1 MRSDMIR
8 LDGASPGAAFTLTIL
23 RFGHGE
29 GPAAC
34 IQGGLHADEGPG
46 MLCAHHLRAALADL
60 EREGRVR
67 GEIVLVPAA
76 NPIGLSQTLLGHHE
90 GRFQLSDG
98 VNFNRDFPDL
108 ADEAAS
114 ALDGRL
120 GRDAAANVRLV
131 RAALHEALAAR
142 TAAGAPVKLANHLK
156 RTLLSEALAADT
168 VLDLHCDGEAL
179 NHLYCL
185 PDQAEAFMPLARWL
199 GAAAVLTAEVS
210 GGHPFDEAVSGA
222 WSALRCR
229 FAAHPLPESPL
240 ACTVELRG
248 QQDMDHALAAADARA
263 VLNFLAL
270 RGHLAMTPDPLPEA
284 LCAPT
289 PLAACE
295 SIAAP
300 AAGLV
305 VFRRTLGDMIEAGD
319 IVADIVDPVSG
330 VVTPVA
336 AKTSG
341 VFFAR
346 PPSRITQP
354 GRRLGKIAG
363 SEPFRTGNLLSP

>member
-1 MRSDMIR
+1 MRMKAPACSAPIICAAYSASLRPRAGSGARSCSRPPPIR
-8 LDGASPGAAFTLTIL
+8 L
-23 RFGHGE
+23 
-29 GPAAC
+29 AC
-34 IQGGLHADEGPG
+34 
-46 MLCAHHLRAALADL
+46 R
-60 EREGRVR
+60 
-67 GEIVLVPAA
+67 
-76 NPIGLSQTLLGHHE
+76 
-90 GRFQLSDG
+90 

-108 ADEAAS
+108 AEAA
-114 ALDGRL
+114 AVLIADRL
-120 GRDAAANVRLV
+120 GPEAAANGRVV
-131 RAALHEALAAR
+131 SAALGEALAQL
-142 TAAGAPVKLANHLK
+142 APVKPAEHLK
-156 RTLLSEALAADT
+156 HILLGAAHDAST

-179 NHLYCL
+179 NHLYC
-185 PDQAEAFMPLARWL
+185 PPTQTDAFMPFARWL

-210 GGHPFDEAVSGA
+210 GGNPFDEAVTA
-222 WSALRCR
+222 PWAALRRR
-229 FAAHPLPESPL
+229 FADWPLPEGPI

-263 VLNFLAL
+263 VINFLAL

-305 VFRRTLGDMIEAGD
+305 VFRRALGDMIEAGD

-363 SEPFRTGNLLSP
+363 REAFRTGNLLSP